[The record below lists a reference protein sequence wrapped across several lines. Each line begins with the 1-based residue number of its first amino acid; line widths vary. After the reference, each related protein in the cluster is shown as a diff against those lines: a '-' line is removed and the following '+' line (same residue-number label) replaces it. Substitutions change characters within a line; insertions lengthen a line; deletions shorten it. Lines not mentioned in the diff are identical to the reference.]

1 MMRTST
7 NSAIRSSD
15 GSGIRELRID
25 EIDRV
30 SGGVHDRDGNGG
42 CIPVPDVLK
51 DLRSIQLQ

>member
-1 MMRTST
+1 MGKST
-7 NSAIRSSD
+7 NAAMRAT
-15 GSGIRELRID
+15 SGIRELRID

-51 DLRSIQLQ
+51 DLRSTQLQ